1 MNNAQRT
8 ALITGAGKG
17 LGLETARQLSGFN
30 IRVILTARNE
40 PHLKKIKDQFESAGI
55 PADFL
60 KLDVTSH
67 TDIQDVKNYIT
78 GTYGSLD
85 ILINNAGISLEK
97 SAGYQVNNTAEINF
111 DTIKEVY
118 GTNVF
123 GLISVTQALLPL
135 LLKGS
140 GSRIVNLSSEL
151 GSIGLH
157 ADGHSPVYHLKKF
170 AYNSSKTIVNQFTV
184 HLAEKLK
191 GQNIKINAVSPGWV
205 KTDMGTQYAPLEVS
219 VGATIIVRAALLPDD
234 GPSGCFFTHEMK
246 SIAW

>member
-1 MNNAQRT
+1 MSNAQRT
-8 ALITGAGKG
+8 ALITGANKG
-17 LGLETARQLSGFN
+17 LGLETAKQLSRLN
-30 IRVILTARNE
+30 IRVILTARDE
-40 PHLKKIKDQFESAGI
+40 QILKKTKDQFESDGI
-55 PADFL
+55 QADFL
-60 KLDVTSH
+60 KLDVTSNA
-67 TDIQDVKNYIT
+67 DIQDTVNYVT
-78 GTYGSLD
+78 ETYGSLD

-97 SAGYQVNNTAEINF
+97 STGYQVNNTADINR
-111 DTIKEVY
+111 DTIEEVY
-118 GTNVF
+118 ETNVF

-157 ADGHSPVYHLKKF
+157 ADCHSPVYHLKKF
-170 AYNSSKTIVNQFTV
+170 AYNSSKTLVNQFTV
-184 HLAEKLK
+184 HLAEKFK

-219 VGATIIVRAALLPDD
+219 VGATIIVRAAMLPDD
-234 GPSGCFFTHEMK
+234 GPNGCFFTHEMK

>member
-1 MNNAQRT
+1 M
-8 ALITGAGKG
+8 LP
-17 LGLETARQLSGFN
+17 
-30 IRVILTARNE
+30 VIQIYKMLRIIL
-40 PHLKKIKDQFESAGI
+40 PR
-55 PADFL
+55 
-60 KLDVTSH
+60 
-67 TDIQDVKNYIT
+67 
-78 GTYGSLD
+78 TYGSLD

-97 SAGYQVNNTAEINF
+97 SPGYQVNNTAELDI

-135 LLKGS
+135 LLES
-140 GSRIVNLSSEL
+140 PGSRIVNLSSEL

-157 ADGHSPVYHLKKF
+157 ADCHSPVYHLKKF

-219 VGATIIVRAALLPDD
+219 EGAAIIVRAALLPDD

-246 SIAW
+246 SIPW

>member
-1 MNNAQRT
+1 MNNTQKI

-17 LGLETARQLSGFN
+17 LGLETARQLSKFN

-40 PHLKKIKDQFESAGI
+40 QLLKKTKDQFESERI
-55 PADFL
+55 QADFL
-60 KLDVTSH
+60 KLDVTNN
-67 TDIQDVKNYIT
+67 TDIEDAVNYIT

-85 ILINNAGISLEK
+85 ILINNAGISIEK
-97 SAGYQVNNTAEINF
+97 SASYQVNNTAEINM
-111 DTIKEVY
+111 DTIKQVY

-140 GSRIVNLSSEL
+140 ASRIVNLSSEL
-151 GSIGLH
+151 GSIALH
-157 ADGHSPVYHLKKF
+157 ADCHSPVYHLKKF
-170 AYNSSKTIVNQFTV
+170 AYDSSKTLVNQFTV

-191 GQNIKINAVSPGWV
+191 GKNIKINAVSPGWV
-205 KTDMGTQYAPLEVS
+205 KTDMGTQFAPLEVS
-219 VGATIIVRAALLPDD
+219 EGAAIIVRAAMLSDE
-234 GPSGCFFTHEMK
+234 GPSGCFFTHEMR